1 MIPMFKSRED
11 KLKEYLQSELKAF
24 MFSELSD
31 EFLKAAE
38 LTFLSG
44 IPVPVK
50 QADLKVFTEK
60 GLSTTELADNMAMV
74 LGTDTRFKYADE
86 YLQYLNKLFDDR
98 LVLVFAAK
106 GEECLK
112 AGSFRKGIAYLRA
125 ALMFRNDSPEAVFS
139 YANGCRIW
147 YLSMEGEEGKED
159 VILLLKSEARMYF
172 ELCTSIR
179 PEFAP
184 AWYFLGYAYLN
195 AGEYLRA
202 QIAWR
207 RYMKCGNRGPD
218 ESKEI
223 SERLSE
229 LEDPV
234 KIEKAINL
242 LSEGRIEEGLRIL
255 EPYVESEYADWW
267 PLHYNLAYAYRELGF
282 INEAI
287 EGFKRVLALSPS
299 HCDSM
304 VALSELYAEM
314 GDAGNAEKY
323 HNKSKLLEKTIE

>member
-1 MIPMFKSRED
+1 
-11 KLKEYLQSELKAF
+11 
-24 MFSELSD
+24 
-31 EFLKAAE
+31 
-38 LTFLSG
+38 
-44 IPVPVK
+44 
-50 QADLKVFTEK
+50 
-60 GLSTTELADNMAMV
+60 
-74 LGTDTRFKYADE
+74 
-86 YLQYLNKLFDDR
+86 
-98 LVLVFAAK
+98 
-106 GEECLK
+106 
-112 AGSFRKGIAYLRA
+112 
-125 ALMFRNDSPEAVFS
+125 
-139 YANGCRIW
+139 
-147 YLSMEGEEGKED
+147 
-159 VILLLKSEARMYF
+159 
-172 ELCTSIR
+172 
-179 PEFAP
+179 
-184 AWYFLGYAYLN
+184 
-195 AGEYLRA
+195 
-202 QIAWR
+202 
-207 RYMKCGNRGPD
+207 MKCGNRGPD